1 MMLVS
6 ALVSFGAVESSRG
19 TPNFA
24 KSLVVTLM
32 PNFTASEGE
41 TLPCSVCNNSK
52 IFSLVSAKNSLGSA
66 GDLITEPRSTRNKS
80 ASSEAFVARRPK
92 SARSASTSKASKSD
106 GH

>member
-32 PNFTASEGE
+32 PNFTASKGE
-41 TLPCSVCNNSK
+41 TCPK
-52 IFSLVSAKNSLGSA
+52 KARKNLA
-66 GDLITEPRSTRNKS
+66 C
-80 ASSEAFVARRPK
+80 
-92 SARSASTSKASKSD
+92 
-106 GH
+106 